1 MSLRYAILGYLSSGP
16 GTGYDLARQ
25 LDTGLGWFWTA
36 RHSQIYPE
44 LKKLTEGGLIRRHSA
59 VAGENF
65 DKFEYSITEAGLA
78 ELREWAGQAPSYP
91 PNRDSERLQLIFS
104 DEQPS
109 SLRLHLEA
117 HLEHF
122 RQRRDRLRETLSS
135 MQQGTHPRVQKRID
149 EGPPSRADLT
159 LKLRE
164 LAYSGDIARAE
175 LEVAWAQ
182 SALDWLDEY
191 EQDNVERLAG
201 RQPG

>member
-1 MSLRYAILGYLSSGP
+1 VSLRYAILGYLSTGP

-44 LKKLTEGGLIRRHSA
+44 LKKLADRGLIRRHPA

-65 DKFEYSITEAGLA
+65 DKYEYSITEAGLA
-78 ELREWAGQAPSYP
+78 ELREWAGHVPSYP

-104 DEQPS
+104 DERAS
-109 SLRLHLEA
+109 SLRPHLEA

-135 MQQGTHPRVQKRID
+135 MQLGTHARVRKRIE
-149 EGPPSRADLT
+149 EGPPSRAELT

-175 LEVAWAQ
+175 LEMAWAK
-182 SALDWLDEY
+182 SALAWLDEH
-191 EQDNVERLAG
+191 EREPEDVEPLAG
-201 RQPG
+201 R